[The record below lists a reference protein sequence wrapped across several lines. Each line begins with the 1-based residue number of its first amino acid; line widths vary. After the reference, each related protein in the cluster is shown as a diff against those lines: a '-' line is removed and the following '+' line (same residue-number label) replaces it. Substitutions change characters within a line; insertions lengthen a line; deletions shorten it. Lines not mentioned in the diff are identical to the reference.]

1 VKIRLLE
8 PDDSIGDLTDM
19 IHRAYAVLGDMGYN
33 YTAVDQPVWVT
44 RERIEEGEC
53 WVVEEGDR
61 IIATCILSY
70 PFPNHENEYFSVDGH
85 AYINQLAVE
94 PEFQNR
100 GIAGLLLDHL
110 EQRARD
116 EGAPDIGL
124 DTAEKA
130 KHLIDFYKRRGYTI
144 VDTIQYYGKTYK
156 SVIMSKPLQAVS

>member
-1 VKIRLLE
+1 MKIRLLE
-8 PDDSIGDLTDM
+8 EDDSIGDLTDL
-19 IHRAYAVLGDMGYN
+19 IHRAYAALGDMGFN
-33 YTAVDQPVWVT
+33 YTAVDQPVSVT

-53 WVVEEGDR
+53 WVIEEGDR

-70 PFPNHENEYFSVDGH
+70 PFPTNGNEYFSVDGH
-85 AYINQLAVE
+85 AYINQFAVD

-100 GIAGLLLDHL
+100 GIGGLLMDFL
-110 EQRARD
+110 EKRARD

-144 VDTIQYYGKTYK
+144 VDKIQYYGKTYE
-156 SVIMSKPLQAVS
+156 SVVMSKTLNE